1 MGGVVF
7 MMKYVLV
14 SRIGLVL
21 GVIFLLTVQA
31 CDGHIGQQQEGDS
44 DSSYADLVSRE
55 IKTLSEDDI
64 EQLRNGA
71 GWGFA
76 LAAELNGLP
85 GPLHLLELAREDVI
99 HLDDAQLRKIQ
110 ELRADMLYQAVP
122 LGEYLIEQERRLNTR
137 FADGNLTERE
147 LEELLT
153 EIAATTARLRFV
165 HLATHLE
172 TARVLTQQQIAHYNN
187 ARGYSGDHSH
197 GHHVH

>member
-1 MGGVVF
+1 
-7 MMKYVLV
+7 MKKCNVV
-14 SRIGLVL
+14 SRIGLAL
-21 GVIFLLTVQA
+21 GVIFLLIVQA
-31 CDGHIGQQQEGDS
+31 CDGHIVQHQEQDS
-44 DSSYADLVSRE
+44 DSPYAGFDSRE

-76 LAAELNGLP
+76 LAAELNGIP
-85 GPLHLLELAREDVI
+85 GPLHLLELAQEEMI
-99 HLDDAQLRKIQ
+99 HLDDTQRKKIH

-137 FADGNLTERE
+137 FADGDLTRTE

-165 HLATHLE
+165 HLATHLD
-172 TARVLTQQQIAHYNN
+172 TARILTQQQIAHYNR
-187 ARGYSGDHSH
+187 ARGYTGDHAH
-197 GHHVH
+197 QHNVH